1 MRGVSLAERLRQ
13 ARSAL
18 SFALA
23 LTWMAFPCGPLLYLV
38 AIPLSVLRP
47 PWRPAIAA
55 WYFRLICRGIFW
67 FLTLGGARFTR
78 VGRVDTRGRGLVVMN
93 HQSLLDIPALSLM
106 VDPWVPGFIARARYG
121 RWYVPM
127 VSAGIW
133 LADAPLVDPKRDA
146 KGAVDLLGRLAAS
159 QARTFAIYPE
169 GHRTR
174 DGGLGAFRTGGLL
187 AILRHQPGSPVT
199 LVVTDGF
206 AKARTFVDF
215 AENVHHLRGRTE
227 VAGVLTTP
235 ADPEALP
242 AFVEDIERRMRE
254 HLARMRAQ
262 QAEGEAPAGESLPA

>member
-18 SFALA
+18 SFL
-23 LTWMAFPCGPLLYLV
+23 LVLLWMAIPCGPLMYLV
-38 AIPLSVLRP
+38 AIPLSALVP
-47 PWRPAIAA
+47 GWRPRVAA
-55 WYFRLICRGIFW
+55 WYFRFICRGIFF
-67 FLTLGGARFTR
+67 FLRFGGARFTR

-106 VDPWVPGFIARARYG
+106 VDPWIPGFIARALYG

-127 VSAGIW
+127 VGGGIW
-133 LADAPLVDPKRDA
+133 LAEAPLVDPKRDA
-146 KGAVDLLGRLAAS
+146 KGAVDLLGRLAAT
-159 QARTFAIYPE
+159 QERTFAIYPE

-174 DGGLGAFRTGGLL
+174 DGGLGAFRTGGLM
-187 AILRHQPGSPVT
+187 AILRQQPGSPVT

-215 AENVHHLRGRTE
+215 VENVHHLRGRTE
-227 VAGVLTTP
+227 VVGVLTTP